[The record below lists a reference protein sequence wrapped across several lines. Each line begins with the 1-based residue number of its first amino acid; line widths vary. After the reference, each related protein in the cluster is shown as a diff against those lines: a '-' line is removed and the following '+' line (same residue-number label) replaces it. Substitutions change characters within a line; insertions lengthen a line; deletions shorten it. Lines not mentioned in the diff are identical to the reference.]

1 MEIYREMI
9 DIIISFFIFGGLAGI
24 CYVGFSV
31 VVSIFSGYGRFKV
44 IMYMEKYEKM
54 KQLLLQRM

>member
-31 VVSIFSGYGRFKV
+31 IVSIFSGYGRF
-44 IMYMEKYEKM
+44 E
-54 KQLLLQRM
+54 